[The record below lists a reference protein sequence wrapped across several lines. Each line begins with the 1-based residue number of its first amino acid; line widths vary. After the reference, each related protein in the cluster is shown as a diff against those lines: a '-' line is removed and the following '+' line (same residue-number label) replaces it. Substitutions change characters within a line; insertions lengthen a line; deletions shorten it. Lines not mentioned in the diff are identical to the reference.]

1 MRLTNQKFIMAK
13 FKSALLSAI
22 SGTING
28 LKFGHNPSGPWIAP
42 FRPPTNPNT
51 ISQQNVRQKLSSTSG
66 SFRALTSD
74 QIKGWIE
81 NKGNFPLVDALGDT
95 FIPSGQ
101 MVFNSLNLNL
111 GTIGEAAIA
120 DVPVPVA
127 VPGFDLPFE
136 LAADTTSGTWT
147 VSFTPPID
155 ADTKIVV
162 TATAPISAGI
172 TFVSKADF
180 RIIAI
185 IDIADV
191 SPKDLA
197 TDYIAKFGQLPPA
210 GAKSFVQFKPI
221 DKATGIA
228 GIPIKAA
235 AIAI

>member
-1 MRLTNQKFIMAK
+1 MAK

-51 ISQQNVRQKLSSTSG
+51 VAQQNVRQKLSATSG

-111 GTIGEAAIA
+111 GTISEPAIT
-120 DVPVPVA
+120 DVPVPIA

-136 LAADTTSGTWT
+136 LVADTTSNTWT
-147 VSFTPPID
+147 ITFTPAINT
-155 ADTKIVV
+155 DTKIIV
-162 TATAPISAGI
+162 TATAPISAGR

-185 IDIADV
+185 LDIADN

-197 TDYIAKFGQLPPA
+197 TEYIAKFGQLPPIDS
-210 GAKSFVQFKPI
+210 KSFAQFKPV

-228 GIPIKAA
+228 GIPVKAS
-235 AIAI
+235 AIAV